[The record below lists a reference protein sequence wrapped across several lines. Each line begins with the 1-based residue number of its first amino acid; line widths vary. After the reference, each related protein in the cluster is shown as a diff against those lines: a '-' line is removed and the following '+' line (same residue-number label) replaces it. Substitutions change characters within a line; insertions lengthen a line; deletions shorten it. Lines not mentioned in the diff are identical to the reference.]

1 MILSMSISMGSAL
14 PRPLATEPGTSL
26 ASAARTTR
34 DAARALE
41 ETLEPIARDEPWAVR
56 LWVKAAGAL
65 EEARALAEATATG
78 ARTEVAEVT
87 ANISVAIGAFRY
99 AMQAMDRK
107 GESSRLTGFYAGQSE
122 PVNRFEHSQTVR
134 VSSLPLRK

>member
-1 MILSMSISMGSAL
+1 
-14 PRPLATEPGTSL
+14 
-26 ASAARTTR
+26 
-34 DAARALE
+34 
-41 ETLEPIARDEPWAVR
+41 
-56 LWVKAAGAL
+56 L

-134 VSSLPLRK
+134 VSSLP

>member
-1 MILSMSISMGSAL
+1 M
-14 PRPLATEPGTSL
+14 

-87 ANISVAIGAFRY
+87 ANISVAIGAFGY
-99 AMQAMDRK
+99 ADARQWIGK
-107 GESSRLTGFYAGQSE
+107 GKAVG
-122 PVNRFEHSQTVR
+122 
-134 VSSLPLRK
+134 

>member
-1 MILSMSISMGSAL
+1 
-14 PRPLATEPGTSL
+14 
-26 ASAARTTR
+26 
-34 DAARALE
+34 
-41 ETLEPIARDEPWAVR
+41 
-56 LWVKAAGAL
+56 VKAAGAL

-134 VSSLPLRK
+134 VSSLP

>member
-1 MILSMSISMGSAL
+1 
-14 PRPLATEPGTSL
+14 
-26 ASAARTTR
+26 
-34 DAARALE
+34 
-41 ETLEPIARDEPWAVR
+41 
-56 LWVKAAGAL
+56 VKAAGAL

-99 AMQAMDRK
+99 GCEAMDRK

-134 VSSLPLRK
+134 VSSLP

>member
-1 MILSMSISMGSAL
+1 
-14 PRPLATEPGTSL
+14 
-26 ASAARTTR
+26 
-34 DAARALE
+34 LE

-134 VSSLPLRK
+134 VSSLP

>member
-1 MILSMSISMGSAL
+1 M
-14 PRPLATEPGTSL
+14 

-41 ETLEPIARDEPWAVR
+41 ETLEPIAREEPWAVR

-99 AMQAMDRK
+99 GCEAMDRK

-122 PVNRFEHSQTVR
+122 RFARRCTVR
-134 VSSLPLRK
+134 QSDSQSLPLTKTARDA